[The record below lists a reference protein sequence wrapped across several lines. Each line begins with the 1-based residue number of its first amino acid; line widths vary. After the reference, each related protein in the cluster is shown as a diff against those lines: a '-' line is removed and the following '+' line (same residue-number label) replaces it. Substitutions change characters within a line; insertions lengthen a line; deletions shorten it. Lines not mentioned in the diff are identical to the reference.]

1 MDEKLRSW
9 IRQGQEIG
17 ARYALAMP
25 RRVPLG
31 LAGAQ
36 VGQRAGSSLEFKDH
50 REYQPGDDLR
60 RIDWSAYARSDKLT
74 IKLYREEVNPH
85 LELLIDG
92 SASMNVPGSVKAEA
106 ALALAAAMVSAADNS
121 SYTHGAWLGGDGCH
135 PIANGAASPLLWDGI
150 EFTDTHPLDESV
162 QKLPPA
168 WRPHS
173 IRVLISDL
181 LWMADPTAVLQNMAQ
196 NAAVVVVLQVL
207 GQGDA
212 DPPQRGNL
220 RLVDSESG
228 ETQEVFVDATAQKRY
243 RDALTRHQTNW
254 NRAAT
259 QVGATMTTLV
269 AEQLLEHWNLED
281 LIAAEV
287 LRVT

>member
-106 ALALAAAMVSAADNS
+106 ALALAAALVSAADNS
-121 SYTHGAWLGGDGCH
+121 SYTHGAWLGQDGCH
-135 PIANGAASPLLWDGI
+135 PIANGASSPLLWQGI

-181 LWMADPTAVLQNMAQ
+181 LWMADPTAVLQYMAQ

-207 GQGDA
+207 GQGDV

-220 RLVDSESG
+220 RLVDSETQQ
-228 ETQEVFVDATAQKRY
+228 TQEVFVDATAQKRY

-269 AEQLLEHWNLED
+269 AEQLLEKWNLEE